1 MQSEVIMIT
10 HIQEEDLDEVTDI
23 YNYYIQHTTATF
35 EENMVSTGDMLYRV
49 NNVKKTGLPWLVAKD
64 ESRTIGYAYAS
75 LWNSRSAYKN
85 TVEISIYLKHD
96 VISCGWGTALY
107 TMLFEQLKALPKHTA
122 IAVITLPN
130 QASIALH
137 ERFGMQKVGH
147 FKQVGFK
154 FNQWLDVGYWQ
165 VKL

>member
-1 MQSEVIMIT
+1 MIV
-10 HIQEEDLDEVTDI
+10 HIQEEDLDEVTAI
-23 YNYYIQHTTATF
+23 YNYYIQNTVATF
-35 EENMVSTGDMLYRV
+35 EEDTVSTSDILYRI
-49 NNVKKTGLPWLVAKD
+49 NNVKEAGLPWLVAKD
-64 ESRTIGYAYAS
+64 ENQTIGYAYAT
-75 LWNSRSAYKN
+75 LWNSRSAYRN

-96 VISCGWGTALY
+96 VISHGWGTALY
-107 TMLFEQLKALPKHTA
+107 TMLFELLKGLSKHTA

-137 ERFGMQKVGH
+137 EKFGMQKVGH